1 MRILLFGVV
10 YYSVRKVEQ
19 AFESVGEI
27 LKFNL
32 L

>member
-10 YYSVRKVEQ
+10 YCSVRKVEQ